1 MAHTK
6 TTAKPAATTRRRSPA
21 APSSGSVADA
31 IVEIRDG
38 HIIIDRAKLDA
49 IIKAEG
55 GPRRGKSAGMVK
67 VGFPVSYEDYKEHEY
82 DQ

>member
-6 TTAKPAATTRRRSPA
+6 ATAKPATATRRRPTAA
-21 APSSGSVADA
+21 APAGSVADA
-31 IVEIRDG
+31 IIEIRDG
-38 HIIIDRAKLDA
+38 HLIIDRAKLDA

-67 VGFPVSYEDYKEHEY
+67 VGFPVSYEDYKEYEY

>member
-1 MAHTK
+1 
-6 TTAKPAATTRRRSPA
+6 
-21 APSSGSVADA
+21 VADA
-31 IVEIRDG
+31 IIEIRDG

-67 VGFPVSYEDYKEHEY
+67 VGFPVSYEDYKEYRY